1 VKVAAQIHS
10 LAMRKGPALL
20 SDVPEVKTYIRTHP
34 MYGGAVLTYNKNNGD
49 PVIFRE
55 GNIQMVDSTFMDVF
69 SYTVIQGNLETCL
82 DKPTSVVMTESMAKK
97 YFGNEKDY
105 LGKVLKMAG
114 SWMDGDYEVTAVIKD
129 VPENS
134 TFPFDFVFPLHNV
147 LRNPQYKQDNGW
159 GWNNFVT
166 YIQLHPNTDL
176 KTAEGKL
183 PAFIDKYRGKD
194 LAESN
199 GKLVLNFQPIRDIH
213 LKPGY
218 NNESSATI
226 SVDTIYFF
234 TLISIFILAI
244 AWINYINLSTARAME
259 RAHEVGIKKA
269 IGAFKSQLISQFFF
283 ESILVNFIGV
293 VLAAILAIGLLPV
306 LGDIVG
312 KELTFDFSDY
322 RFWAVLA
329 GLFILGAFVS
339 GGYPALVLSSF
350 QTIEVLKGKNT
361 GVRGGFPLRKVL
373 VVFQFAASLI
383 LIAGTFAVY
392 RQLNYM
398 QEQDKGM
405 TLDQMLVFEG
415 PSVLDGGNRRDRLM
429 TVKNRLSEIPG
440 VEKVST
446 SAAIPGGGYNWGA
459 RLRKDGTPPEENKSG
474 SICWV
479 DSDFIDTYGLTL
491 VSGRKFNPEIRSDM
505 EAIMVNEAALTA
517 YGLGDAENA
526 LNERIIL
533 GNDTI
538 AIIGVLKNYNWSSLK
553 EAHSPWMLKT
563 DTVFGRYYSLHLTGN
578 NVNAVVNQVE
588 NLFKE
593 SFPGNPFDYYFMD
606 DFFDKQYK
614 AERQFAE
621 IFGLFAVLA
630 IVIACLG
637 LWGLASFTT
646 SQKLK
651 EIGIRK
657 VLGASAGS
665 ITSLLSMQFLKLIL
679 IASVIALPLTWYGID
694 SWLGGFAFRIGLRWD
709 LFVVP
714 VVVLTIIALGTVSV
728 QIMRGASINPAKV
741 LRSE

>member
-1 VKVAAQIHS
+1 
-10 LAMRKGPALL
+10 
-20 SDVPEVKTYIRTHP
+20 
-34 MYGGAVLTYNKNNGD
+34 
-49 PVIFRE
+49 
-55 GNIQMVDSTFMDVF
+55 
-69 SYTVIQGNLETCL
+69 
-82 DKPTSVVMTESMAKK
+82 
-97 YFGNEKDY
+97 
-105 LGKVLKMAG
+105 VLKMSG
-114 SWMDGDYEVTAVIKD
+114 SWMDGDYEVTAVIED

-134 TFPFDFVFPLHNV
+134 TFPFDFILPMHNV
-147 LRNPQYKQDNGW
+147 LRNNQYTQDDGW

-176 KTAEGKL
+176 KTAEAKL
-183 PAFIDKYRGKD
+183 PAFIEKYRGKR

-213 LKPGY
+213 LKPGF
-218 NNESSATI
+218 NNESSATV

-244 AWINYINLSTARAME
+244 AWVNYINLSTARAME

-269 IGAFKSQLISQFFF
+269 IGAYKSQLISQFFF

-293 VLAAILAIGLLPV
+293 VFAAVIAVGLLPV

-312 KELTFDFSDY
+312 KELVFDFADY
-322 RFWAVLA
+322 RFWTALSV
-329 GLFILGAFVS
+329 LFILGAFVS

-383 LIAGTFAVY
+383 LIAGTFTVY
-392 RQLNYM
+392 RQINFM
-398 QEQDKGM
+398 QEQDKGL
-405 TLDQMLVFEG
+405 TLDHMLVFEG
-415 PSVLDGGNRRDRLM
+415 PSIIEGDNRRQRLM
-429 TVKNRLSEIPG
+429 TVKNQLLQIPG
-440 VEKVST
+440 VQKVAT

-459 RLRKDGTPPEENKSG
+459 VLRRDGAAQEENKGG
-474 SICWV
+474 SIVWV
-479 DSDFIDTYGLTL
+479 DPDFIDTYGLTVL
-491 VSGRKFNPEIRSDM
+491 SGRKFNPEIKSDI
-505 EAIMVNEAALTA
+505 EALMVNEAALTS

-526 LNERIIL
+526 LNERLLL
-533 GNDTI
+533 GSDTL
-538 AIIGVLKNYNWSSLK
+538 AIIGVLKNYNWNSLK
-553 EAHSPWMLKT
+553 DAHSPWMLKT
-563 DTVFGRYYSLHLTGN
+563 DTIFGRFYSLHLTGTN
-578 NVNAVVNQVE
+578 MNTIVKEVE
-588 NLFKE
+588 KVYRE
-593 SFPGNPFDYYFMD
+593 SFPGNPFNYYFMD
-606 DFFDKQYK
+606 DFFDRQYK
-614 AERQFAE
+614 GERQFAE
-621 IFGLFAVLA
+621 IFSLFAILA
-630 IVIACLG
+630 IIIACLG

-694 SWLGGFAFRIGLRWD
+694 SWLGGFAFRIGLQWD

-714 VVVLTIIALGTVSV
+714 VVVLTVIALGTVSF